1 MKALFCGFFDPFTLG
16 HKEVVGQALKKY
28 DEVIINIG
36 FNENKQAMFSVEE
49 RMKLITDAL
58 NDCPNR
64 ERIRL
69 NADPRMTIDIA
80 ANLGANILIRGIRQG
95 SSDFESE
102 QNLAQVNAHLA
113 AIRGFELKTDFI
125 VQQNPFLCSISSSSV
140 KRLCEM
146 KEFIAAASF
155 VPENVHKKL
164 MEIYLYPL
172 WQSLFVPD
180 CPQAKE
186 FWQQLVT
193 MYNARSY
200 HSLSHLGYM
209 FNMLKIYLNQPAVF
223 PDFSAYKNLVLA
235 IFLHDVVHE
244 TGDKE
249 KDNEAASAAWG
260 ERLLPYLVAD
270 ISLPEVKKLIM
281 ATTHKQEDLSGEQA
295 LIADLDLALFGV
307 GEKLILKR
315 INHQIRQEY
324 LTVDDQSYNQ
334 NRKEL
339 LSRFLKRPRI
349 FQTEFFYRRFEQ
361 LARKNIEHQILGTC
375 NIS

>member
-16 HKEVVGQALKKY
+16 HKEVVDQALKKY

-36 FNENKQAMFSVEE
+36 FNENKQAMFSVKE

-58 NDCPNR
+58 ADCPNR
-64 ERIRL
+64 ERIKL

-125 VQQNPFLCSISSSSV
+125 VQQNPFLCSISSTSV

-193 MYNARSY
+193 IYNTRFY

-209 FNMLKIYLNQPAVF
+209 LNMLKIYLNQPTIF
-223 PDFSAYKNLVLA
+223 PDFSAHKNLLLA

-249 KDNEAASAAWG
+249 KDSEAASAAWG

-281 ATTHKQEDLSGEQA
+281 ATTHKQEDLNGAQA
-295 LIADLDLALFGV
+295 LIADLDLALFGI
-307 GEKLILKR
+307 GEKSISKR
-315 INHQIRQEY
+315 TNHQIRKEY
-324 LTVDDQSYNQ
+324 SYMDDQTYNQ
-334 NRKEL
+334 NRREL
-339 LSRFLKRPRI
+339 LNRFLQRSRI

-361 LARKNIEHQILGTC
+361 PARKNIEHQIMKL
-375 NIS
+375 